1 MNQTLRSVKASITM
15 KPLESDPERGARSV
29 LLDRR
34 FLTCQECG
42 WVHYVMTAEEKA
54 ASDRLLERYQL
65 SATERHLYE
74 SAFRQCLRCES
85 PASAFAAAEEPDLAR
100 AAGHIVT
107 PVFVEGEV
115 GTH

>member
-1 MNQTLRSVKASITM
+1 
-15 KPLESDPERGARSV
+15 
-29 LLDRR
+29 
-34 FLTCQECG
+34 
-42 WVHYVMTAEEKA
+42 MTAEEKA

-85 PASAFAAAEEPDLAR
+85 PASEFSAAQETDLAR
-100 AAGHIVT
+100 AANHVVT

-115 GTH
+115 GTN